1 MGNILSSLLRLFFI
15 FWTFQNEL
23 IKACGDLQTSLSKE
37 EERALCKGEM
47 VRQSKEKLA
56 QLQVIII

>member
-1 MGNILSSLLRLFFI
+1 
-15 FWTFQNEL
+15 L

-37 EERALCKGEM
+37 EERVLSKGEM

-56 QLQVIII
+56 QLQVIPF